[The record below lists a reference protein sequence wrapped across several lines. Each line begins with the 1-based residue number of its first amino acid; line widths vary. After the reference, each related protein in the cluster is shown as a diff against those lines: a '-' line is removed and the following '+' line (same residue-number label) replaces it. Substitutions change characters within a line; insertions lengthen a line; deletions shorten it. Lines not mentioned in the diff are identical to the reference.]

1 MERVTISEL
10 RNRLSAYLKKVR
22 AGEKVVIL
30 DRQTPVARLVRI
42 EAETHPDDRLTRLER
57 GGLVSRAVQPFP
69 MELIKSGPPA
79 STESVLEA
87 LLEERRQAR

>member
-1 MERVTISEL
+1 MVKVTISEL
-10 RNRLSAYLKKVR
+10 RNQLSAYLKKVR

-30 DRQTPVARLVRI
+30 DRQTPVARLVRLEV
-42 EAETHPDDRLTRLER
+42 EAHPDDRLMRLER
-57 GGLVSRAVQPFP
+57 DGLVSRGAQPVP
-69 MELIKSGPPA
+69 MELIKSAPPA